1 MNVASGLQSAN
12 NLHQGYQNWK
22 KENPNAAAAV
32 NAVTGVAEQVV
43 RGKGDKLDAVSS
55 KDIRKDIG
63 NKIFKES
70 RKEMLQQNNGL
81 CEYCQNRVATQGD
94 HIIPANQFAKDVN
107 DNKKTLDEARRE
119 ANSRENIVGSC
130 GGKDGCNQIKGA
142 RELSSTPGKGKFVP
156 SNPTD
161 KIKDIINKSEQQ

>member
-1 MNVASGLQSAN
+1 ME
-12 NLHQGYQNWK
+12 K
-22 KENPNAAAAV
+22 RKPKRAAAV

-63 NKIFKES
+63 ATTFKES

-107 DNKKTLDEARRE
+107 DNKKR
-119 ANSRENIVGSC
+119 
-130 GGKDGCNQIKGA
+130 
-142 RELSSTPGKGKFVP
+142 
-156 SNPTD
+156 
-161 KIKDIINKSEQQ
+161 

>member
-1 MNVASGLQSAN
+1 
-12 NLHQGYQNWK
+12 
-22 KENPNAAAAV
+22 
-32 NAVTGVAEQVV
+32 
-43 RGKGDKLDAVSS
+43 
-55 KDIRKDIG
+55 
-63 NKIFKES
+63 
-70 RKEMLQQNNGL
+70 MLQQNNGL

-130 GGKDGCNQIKGA
+130 GGKGGCNQIKGA
-142 RELSSTPGKGKFVP
+142 RELSSTLGKGKFVP